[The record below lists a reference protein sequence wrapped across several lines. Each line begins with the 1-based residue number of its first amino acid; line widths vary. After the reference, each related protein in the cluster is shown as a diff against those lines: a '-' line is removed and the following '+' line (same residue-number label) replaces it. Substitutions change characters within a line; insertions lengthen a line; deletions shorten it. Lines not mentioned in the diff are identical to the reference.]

1 MQKKDSPSL
10 GGLLILKKNAP
21 YVCYGAML
29 NAGSIFVCAME
40 SQAVECRN
48 RDVLSGARI
57 AAGLLVAVLVLE
69 GTELEDADLVPL
81 PYDLLGEREE
91 CVQCLLH
98 FCRREVRLFCHGL
111 DNSAASVDF
120 RCFFLWYYAKRPF
133 LLSLLDIGIWEWT
146 QGDSNPLPVPNR
158 SMSDSIIA

>member
-21 YVCYGAML
+21 YVRYGAML

-48 RDVLSGARI
+48 RDGLSGARV

-69 GTELEDADLVPL
+69 GTELEDADLITFSD
-81 PYDLLGEREE
+81 DLLGEREE
-91 CVQCLLH
+91 CLERLLH
-98 FCRREVRLFCHGL
+98 LVFRESRLFCYGL

-120 RCFFLWYYAKRPF
+120 RCFFLWYHARRPGR
-133 LLSLLDIGIWEWT
+133 LSCDRAAAA
-146 QGDSNPLPVPNR
+146 S
-158 SMSDSIIA
+158 